1 MFVARKTSRI
11 IGRTTQFS
19 VSSETRIKKKKKRI
33 KPTYLHSAFN
43 KRKTVLRTRV
53 HLNVI
58 IIFDDPCYVC
68 LYCAH
73 MVCFVEM
80 ADDGRAHLDPKNVPT
95 LQCRARGTFVAP
107 YENVSHPP
115 APHGLGHTRLFIIY
129 AQRNV
134 PRWYVNTARW
144 NNYYAP
150 EADFIPFW
158 KHQTSR
164 GRPPVTA
171 DVAAQLRAGAR
182 CNRGRCTYS
191 LCTVVLMER
200 EISKPNDVRSAIS
213 RIRRNK
219 TRGRYRH
226 NDYV

>member
-11 IGRTTQFS
+11 IGRATQFS

-33 KPTYLHSAFN
+33 KPTYIHSAFN

-58 IIFDDPCYVC
+58 IIFDDPCYVS

-107 YENVSHPP
+107 YENVSPPP
-115 APHGLGHTRLFIIY
+115 ARSWAHTLVYNICTAKRPSVVRKHGAF
-129 AQRNV
+129 
-134 PRWYVNTARW
+134 
-144 NNYYAP
+144 
-150 EADFIPFW
+150 
-158 KHQTSR
+158 K
-164 GRPPVTA
+164 
-171 DVAAQLRAGAR
+171 QL
-182 CNRGRCTYS
+182 
-191 LCTVVLMER
+191 LCTGGRLYSVLKT
-200 EISKPNDVRSAIS
+200 SNKPRTTPGDRRRSRTA
-213 RIRRNK
+213 
-219 TRGRYRH
+219 TGWCAL
-226 NDYV
+226 